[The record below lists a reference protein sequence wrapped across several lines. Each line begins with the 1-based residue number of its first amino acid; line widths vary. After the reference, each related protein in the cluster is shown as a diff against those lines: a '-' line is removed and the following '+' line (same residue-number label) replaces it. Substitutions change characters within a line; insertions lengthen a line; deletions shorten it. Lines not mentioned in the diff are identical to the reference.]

1 MDDLTRAFTLLVST
15 PLIPAAIAGLIWGII
30 GGALPGISASI
41 TMALILPFTYTLDP
55 TSAVVIL
62 AATYIGA
69 EYGGSIP
76 AILIRTPGTNSAA
89 ATVIDG
95 YELNRQGRAG
105 EALGLSLWSGVVGSL
120 FGLLMLVLLTE
131 PLSRV
136 ALLFSPPSYFA
147 VGVLGLSIIASLAAG
162 SLVKALASAVV
173 GLMVSTIGSDPIS
186 GVSRFAFGS
195 PELLS
200 GVKPILVMVGLFAM
214 SELLLQSGTNSV
226 AAQLRQNVRLR
237 LPSLSM
243 MRRLFKPQMIG
254 SVIGTFEGLM
264 PGGGGS
270 IAAFLSYNE
279 ARRWSKH
286 PDEFGKGSPEGIAAP
301 EAANN
306 TVASASLIP
315 LLSFGIPG
323 SNSAAVLLGGLLIHG
338 LIPGPRLFEQNP
350 DVVIGLYTGSLVAT
364 LAQIVVGILI
374 LPICIWLVN
383 RPRPYLSGFI
393 FALVVSGIYTINST
407 MFDVGLVL
415 FGGLIGYLMRLSG
428 FPFLPAVLGVV
439 LGPLVESNYRRSLQL
454 SGGDHMIFTEDR
466 IALGLL
472 IVSALFV
479 TVSLARE
486 WHDARREKLARAS
499 QSRDGSRPTGTI

>member
-1 MDDLTRAFTLLVST
+1 MDSLLRSLTLLVTT
-15 PLIPAAIAGLIWGII
+15 PLVPVAIIGLVWGII

-41 TMALILPFTYTLDP
+41 TMALILPLTYTLDP
-55 TSAVVIL
+55 MSAIVLL
-62 AATYIGA
+62 ASTYIGA

-95 YELNRQGRAG
+95 YELNKQGRAG
-105 EALGLSLWSGVVGSL
+105 EALGISLWSGVIGSL

-131 PLSRV
+131 PLSRI
-136 ALLFSPPSYFA
+136 ALLFRPTSYFA
-147 VGVLGLSIIASLAAG
+147 IGILGLSIIASLAGG
-162 SLVKALASAVV
+162 SLLKALAAAIV
-173 GLMVSTIGSDPIS
+173 GLMISTIGSDPMS
-186 GVSRFAFGS
+186 GVSRFSFGI

-200 GVKPILVMVGLFAM
+200 GVKPILVMVGLFAV
-214 SELLLQSGTNSV
+214 SELLQQSGGAGLAEKLQQSV
-226 AAQLRQNVRLR
+226 KLR
-237 LPSLSM
+237 LPSLAM

-254 SVIGTFEGLM
+254 SVVGTFEGLL

-306 TVASASLIP
+306 TVASAALIP

-338 LIPGPRLFEQNP
+338 LMPGPRLFEQNA
-350 DVVIGLYTGSLVAT
+350 DVVLGLYMGSLVAT
-364 LAQIVVGILI
+364 LAQIAVGILI
-374 LPICIWLVN
+374 LPVCIWLVN
-383 RPRPYLSGFI
+383 RPRPYLAAFV
-393 FALVVSGIYTINST
+393 FALVLSGIYTINST

-415 FGGLIGYLMRLSG
+415 FGGFVGYLMRMSG
-428 FPFLPAVLGVV
+428 FPFLPAILGVV
-439 LGPLVESNYRRSLQL
+439 LGPLVESNYRRSLEL
-454 SGGDHMIFTEDR
+454 SGGDLSIFLEDNIAIGLFIASVVFVV
-466 IALGLL
+466 IALG
-472 IVSALFV
+472 
-479 TVSLARE
+479 RE
-486 WHDARREKLARAS
+486 WRDARKAKSVE
-499 QSRDGSRPTGTI
+499 PTA